1 MNIITCELYCQSD
14 KAIRTHVIILCA
26 KSKKDFTQYQLLTP
40 QKDQSLPAFM
50 IQKIISGADHTH
62 SGVLGSGSSECRFDP
77 CYPHHKKMRFQHP
90 GQGGW
95 DLILMKE

>member
-1 MNIITCELYCQSD
+1 MCE
-14 KAIRTHVIILCA
+14 V
-26 KSKKDFTQYQLLTP
+26 KKDFTQYQLLTP

-95 DLILMKE
+95 DLIFLCVSYQRFCLIYRYLRIRYTGVQLHA